1 MAIINNIAHQNDIY
15 SLTFLLGVVTATSFA
30 VAAEEEHDFF
40 VEGSAVLDAE
50 PAEILLE
57 LVDLTYDFLG
67 ETVGLEA

>member
-1 MAIINNIAHQNDIY
+1 MAIINNIAHHTYI
-15 SLTFLLGVVTATSFA
+15 LLGVVTATTSFA
-30 VAAEEEHDFF
+30 VGAEEEHDFF

-57 LVDLTYDFLG
+57 LVDLTYDVLG